1 MLDLI
6 PLSFDTRDELT
17 ELPVL
22 DVVEPPGP
30 FLFGMGSSNEVT
42 AWGGASISGK
52 FSPVMKD

>member
-1 MLDLI
+1 MLALI

-42 AWGGASISGK
+42 A
-52 FSPVMKD
+52 